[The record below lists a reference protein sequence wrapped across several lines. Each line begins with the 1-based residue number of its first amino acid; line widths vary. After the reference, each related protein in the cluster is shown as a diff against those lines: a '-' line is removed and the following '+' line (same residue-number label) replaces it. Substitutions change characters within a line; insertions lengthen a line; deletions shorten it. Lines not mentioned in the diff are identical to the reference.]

1 MCSGF
6 FLIQWSFL
14 VSAVGRF
21 SVNRK
26 TTQRKDSV
34 LKINSA
40 SLQQWVVWVVL
51 GPLGRFSVCRFTN
64 TYFQLNK
71 EKKKKKT
78 ILPRATPITCRS
90 DILHDFLTV
99 EN

>member
-1 MCSGF
+1 MVT
-6 FLIQWSFL
+6 LSFAEKLQYVALVLFNSTVLLL

-51 GPLGRFSVCRFTN
+51 GPLGRFSVR
-64 TYFQLNK
+64 
-71 EKKKKKT
+71 
-78 ILPRATPITCRS
+78 PIC
-90 DILHDFLTV
+90 FLSIF
-99 EN
+99 